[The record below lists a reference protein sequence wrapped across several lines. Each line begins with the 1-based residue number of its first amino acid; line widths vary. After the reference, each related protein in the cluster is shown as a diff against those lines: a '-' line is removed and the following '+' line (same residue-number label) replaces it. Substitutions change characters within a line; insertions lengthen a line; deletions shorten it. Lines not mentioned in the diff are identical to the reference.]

1 MTRKPKGY
9 QTFFAELKRRKV
21 VRVALVYAAV
31 AFAVLQAADLVI
43 EAVQVPEW
51 TLAFVLVMAVLG
63 FPIALVLAWAFEIT
77 PEGVQRTI
85 PASADLGAARAESWM
100 PIRTAAV
107 VAGLLAV
114 GTAAGWLL
122 HIPISGD
129 AASADQA
136 SSVVRFRIALP
147 ALEPLVPLAGPRIA
161 VSPDGRRIAFA
172 AGRSVSSWKIWVR
185 ELEGLAAEP
194 IPGTEGARS
203 LFFSPDGRWIVYRD
217 QRGGMKRVS
226 ITGGAPFTISDVAH
240 VSGDWGPDDRILF
253 SRFGVLAFVP
263 AAGGDTTVLAASE
276 GGAQEYW
283 AGVILPGG
291 EAALITIPA
300 PDPADHRIAAISLE
314 NGQVTPLV
322 PGGYTPLYVPT
333 GHLLFARPD
342 GSVAAVAFDPSRLEV
357 TGSPV
362 PVVEGVQVR
371 PDGAAD
377 FAVSRNG
384 TLVYLSATGE
394 STLVMVGRRGGVETL
409 TSADGNFHGPRFSPD
424 GVRIALSANTDIW
437 SYDLRQDVLSRLTF
451 EGINIYPDW
460 TPDGTRI
467 SFSSVRG
474 DSDARNLYWRRAD
487 GGGTASPVRILEE
500 DQYEGSWSH
509 DGRWLVYREVN
520 ANGRDVYA
528 IELAGD
534 STPVPVLT
542 GPFDERSIALSPDGH
557 WLAYVSSETGQDEV
571 FVRRFPDRDG
581 GKWQV
586 SRDGGVEPAWS
597 RDGRELFYRS
607 DTELIAVRVDTA
619 SGFTAGAREVLFDGP
634 YIGSDSHTNYD
645 AHPDG
650 ERFVMIRQ
658 ENGDLVVVL
667 NWFEELERILAGE
680 EQ

>member
-1 MTRKPKGY
+1 MTPKPIGY
-9 QTFFAELKRRKV
+9 QTFFAELRRRKV
-21 VRVALVYAAV
+21 VRVAIVYAAV
-31 AFAVLQAADLVI
+31 AFAILQAADLVI

-51 TLAFVLVMAVLG
+51 TLAFVLVICVLG

-77 PEGVQRTI
+77 PEGVHRTV
-85 PASADLGAARAESWM
+85 PAYADPATARAESWL
-100 PIRTAAV
+100 PIRTAAL
-107 VAGLLAV
+107 VAGLLVAGV
-114 GTAAGWLL
+114 AAGWFL

-129 AASADQA
+129 AASVGPA

-147 ALEPLVPLAGPRIA
+147 AIEPLVPLAGPRIA
-161 VSPDGRRIAFA
+161 ISPDGRRIAYA

-185 ELEGLAAEP
+185 ELDGLDAEP
-194 IPGTEGARS
+194 IAGTEGARS

-226 ITGGAPFTISDVAH
+226 VTGGAPFTISNVVH

-253 SRFGVLAFVP
+253 SRRGVLAFVP

-276 GGAQEYW
+276 GGSQEYW
-283 AGVILPGG
+283 AGVVLPGG
-291 EAALITIPA
+291 RAALITIPA
-300 PDPADHRIAAISLE
+300 PDPADHQIAAISLE
-314 NGQVTPLV
+314 NGEVTPLV
-322 PGGYTPLYVPT
+322 PGGHTPVYVPT

-342 GSVAAVAFDPSRLEV
+342 GSVAAVEFDPSRLEV

-362 PVVEGVQVR
+362 PVLEGVQVR

-377 FAVSRNG
+377 YAVSKNG
-384 TLVYLSATGE
+384 TLVYLSATGA
-394 STLVMVGRRGGVETL
+394 STLLMVDRLGRVETL
-409 TSADGNFHGPRFSPD
+409 TSRDENFYGPRFSPD
-424 GVRIALSANTDIW
+424 GVRIALNLSRDVW
-437 SYDLRQDVLSRLTF
+437 SYDLRQGLLARLTF
-451 EGINIYPDW
+451 EGENIYPEW
-460 TPDGTRI
+460 TPDGARI
-467 SFSSVRG
+467 SFSSLRAG
-474 DSDARNLYWRRAD
+474 SDARNLYWRPAD

-500 DQYEGSWSH
+500 DQYEASWSR
-509 DGRWLVYREVN
+509 DGRWLVYREVD

-528 IELAGD
+528 IELGGD
-534 STPVPVLT
+534 STPIPILD
-542 GPFDERSIALSPDGH
+542 GPFDERSIALSPDGN

-571 FVRRFPDRDG
+571 FVRRFPDREG

-597 RDGRELFYRS
+597 RDGRELFYRR

-645 AHPDG
+645 VHPDG

-667 NWFEELERILAGE
+667 NWFEELERILTGG
-680 EQ
+680 